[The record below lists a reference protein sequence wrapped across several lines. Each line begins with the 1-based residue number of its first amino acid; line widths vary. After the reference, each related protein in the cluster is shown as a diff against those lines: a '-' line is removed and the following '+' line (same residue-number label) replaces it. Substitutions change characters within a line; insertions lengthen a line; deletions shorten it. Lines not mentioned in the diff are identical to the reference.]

1 MIGRIFLVF
10 PSLILYS
17 SVYSLMKKANLH
29 SKYTVEELLQQLKNL
44 RQIESIS
51 GKKYITEITKKQ
63 REIYDGFKI
72 SLP

>member
-1 MIGRIFLVF
+1 
-10 PSLILYS
+10 
-17 SVYSLMKKANLH
+17 MKEANLY
-29 SKYTVEELLQQLKNL
+29 SKYTYAELFQQLKKL

-51 GKKYITEITKKQ
+51 GKKYLTEITKKQ

>member
-1 MIGRIFLVF
+1 
-10 PSLILYS
+10 
-17 SVYSLMKKANLH
+17 MKKANLH